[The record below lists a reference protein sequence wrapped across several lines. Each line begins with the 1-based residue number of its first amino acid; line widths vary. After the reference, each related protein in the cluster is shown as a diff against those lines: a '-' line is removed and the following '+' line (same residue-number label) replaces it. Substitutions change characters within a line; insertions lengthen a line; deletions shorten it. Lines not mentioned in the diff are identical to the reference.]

1 MAVPET
7 SPPVRVAHNSM
18 QMLAQT
24 VVKVDGIHRA
34 VVGRFRHPNTSDV
47 LLAKETSLVLASAND
62 EGSLTTHHTQPLHAT
77 ILNLQVLRAQQQ
89 ATSSQVALHLQHCCY
104 AALHGALHT
113 QTNTHSALYMCGN
126 AMQEVDK
133 LVLLTTSGNLSIIHF
148 DVTLYRYNEA
158 VSNLQQHCNS
168 PDQRSSCHCLTCL

>member
-7 SPPVRVAHNSM
+7 SPPVRVVHNSM

-47 LLAKETSLVLASAND
+47 LLAKETFLVLASAND

-89 ATSSQVALHLQHCCY
+89 ATASQVALHPQHRCCK
-104 AALHGALHT
+104 AAIMLHYIRKKTCILLCNVWG
-113 QTNTHSALYMCGN
+113 CN
-126 AMQEVDK
+126 AGSRQVGHAD
-133 LVLLTTSGNLSIIHF
+133 NLW
-148 DVTLYRYNEA
+148 
-158 VSNLQQHCNS
+158 
-168 PDQRSSCHCLTCL
+168 

>member
-7 SPPVRVAHNSM
+7 SPPVRVVHNSM

-89 ATSSQVALHLQHCCY
+89 TTASQVALHPQHCCY
-104 AALHGALHT
+104 A
-113 QTNTHSALYMCGN
+113 M
-126 AMQEVDK
+126 E
-133 LVLLTTSGNLSIIHF
+133 
-148 DVTLYRYNEA
+148 
-158 VSNLQQHCNS
+158 QQ
-168 PDQRSSCHCLTCL
+168 SSCITYANKNAFCSVNEWGCNAGSRQVGHADNLW

>member
-7 SPPVRVAHNSM
+7 SPPVRVVHNSM

-47 LLAKETSLVLASAND
+47 LLAKETSLVLASANG

-89 ATSSQVALHLQHCCY
+89 TTASQVALHPQHRCC
-104 AALHGALHT
+104 AVEQHLCCITT
-113 QTNTHSALYMCGN
+113 QTHTHPAL
-126 AMQEVDK
+126 
-133 LVLLTTSGNLSIIHF
+133 
-148 DVTLYRYNEA
+148 
-158 VSNLQQHCNS
+158 
-168 PDQRSSCHCLTCL
+168 

>member
-7 SPPVRVAHNSM
+7 SPPVRVVHNNM

-47 LLAKETSLVLASAND
+47 LLAKETSLVLASASD
-62 EGSLTTHHTQPLHAT
+62 EGTLTTHHTQPLHAT

-89 ATSSQVALHLQHCCY
+89 TTASQVTLHLQHGCSAVEQQSCCITY
-104 AALHGALHT
+104 ANKHELRLVHV
-113 QTNTHSALYMCGN
+113 CGCN
-126 AMQEVDK
+126 AG
-133 LVLLTTSGNLSIIHF
+133 SGQVGHADNLW
-148 DVTLYRYNEA
+148 
-158 VSNLQQHCNS
+158 
-168 PDQRSSCHCLTCL
+168 

>member
-7 SPPVRVAHNSM
+7 SPPVRVVHNSM

-34 VVGRFRHPNTSDV
+34 VVGHFRHPNSSDV
-47 LLAKETSLVLASAND
+47 LLAKETSLVLASANE

-89 ATSSQVALHLQHCCY
+89 ATASQVALHLQHCCY
-104 AALHGALHT
+104 DAEQQSRCITYANKHT
-113 QTNTHSALYMCGN
+113 SCSVHVWGCN
-126 AMQEVDK
+126 AGSRQVGHAD
-133 LVLLTTSGNLSIIHF
+133 NLWQSVHHT
-148 DVTLYRYNEA
+148 V
-158 VSNLQQHCNS
+158 
-168 PDQRSSCHCLTCL
+168 